1 MKIDK
6 SFILYILVVF
16 LLISLSFN
24 IKSCKES
31 SVQVVDQD
39 QKKIDSL
46 YAAVNRLE
54 GRNEMLQADL
64 KKEAQHAAKLQVM
77 YDSLI
82 PEIKDLK
89 RQVRKQKDIIADND
103 RKIKSLKGS
112 KVDLTDS
119 ELDDFLNTNFPK

>member
-24 IKSCKES
+24 IKSCKEG

-46 YAAVNRLE
+46 YAAFNRLE
-54 GRNEMLQADL
+54 GRNEILQADL
-64 KKEAQHAAKLQVM
+64 KKEAQHAAKLQGM
-77 YDSLI
+77 YDSLV

>member
-6 SFILYILVVF
+6 SFILYILVV
-16 LLISLSFN
+16 LLLVSLSFN
-24 IKSCKES
+24 IKGCRKD

-54 GRNEMLQADL
+54 GRNEMLQADV
-64 KKEAQHAAKLQVM
+64 KKEAERAEKLQVM
-77 YDSLI
+77 YDSLA

-89 RQVRKQKDIIADND
+89 RRIKKQKDIIAEND
-103 RKIKSLKGS
+103 RKIKGLKGS

>member
-54 GRNEMLQADL
+54 GRNEILQADL
-64 KKEAQHAAKLQVM
+64 KKEAQHAVKLQGM
-77 YDSLI
+77 YDSLL